1 MPPTPSVASGSRSV
15 ASTSFTRRLL
25 LSSKPAIDIFIPNT
39 KAFYSTLDTIAGSV
53 AVTVKQ
59 PTPFSDITIT
69 LVGVTQCS
77 VDNPNA
83 SGGHSSSDAVHRF
96 LGVSQPIPEDAL
108 PLPMVLQPGQTY
120 TFPFSFVVPPQMLPR
135 ACSHSVNSQPVR
147 DAHLQLPPSLNQ
159 DGSTMSFIFGGR
171 VNDCVKITYSIKARI
186 SRLHQSGVQ
195 KIAIAEANK
204 TVNIR
209 PTTEELPPLDVDAE
223 SSTSTVY
230 CLRKETTIRRGL
242 TCTKQGRLSFTAAQP
257 RSFRLPFEPGSAAAS
272 TYLRARLRFDP
283 TTDSA
288 VPPRLGTL
296 TSKLCATTHWA
307 TAVRHDFPAL
317 QRKDAVD
324 RTRDEW
330 SDAVPLAS
338 LSVESVEWTK
348 HDPSAPAPE
357 HDHLRPASALS
368 SVSGLSGDSSQCGH
382 GLPPPSGAYREG
394 GVFYT
399 AQVLVPLSL
408 PEGKECLPTF
418 HACLVSRVYALKIA
432 LSLDRR
438 MCSALEL
445 RVPVQVSAAGG
456 ENFAERLR
464 QEELAAQ
471 AVGDADTMFEP
482 RLMSSAGT
490 GTTTVVVP
498 EIRLRRTASGPA
510 EEPPEYEVLSFGSVA
525 TRTRVAV
532 HV

>member
-1 MPPTPSVASGSRSV
+1 MPSTPSVASGSRSV
-15 ASTSFTRRLL
+15 ASTPFKARL

-39 KAFYSTLDTIAGSV
+39 KPFYSTLDTIVGSV
-53 AVTVKQ
+53 TVTVRQ
-59 PTPFSDITIT
+59 PTPFSDISIN

-83 SGGHSSSDAVHRF
+83 SGGHSSSDAMHRF
-96 LGVSQPIPEDAL
+96 LGVAQPIPEEAL

-120 TFPFSFVVPPQMLPR
+120 SFPFSFVVPAQMLPR

-147 DAHLQLPPSLNQ
+147 DAHLQLPPSLNPEAT
-159 DGSTMSFIFGGR
+159 GMGFIFGGR
-171 VNDCVKITYSIKARI
+171 MSDCVKISYSIKARI
-186 SRLHQSGVQ
+186 SRAHHSGGH
-195 KIAIAEANK
+195 KIAIAEANRA
-204 TVNIR
+204 VNIR
-209 PTTEELPPLDVDAE
+209 PATEELPPLDVDAE
-223 SSTSTVY
+223 SSASNVY
-230 CLRKETTIRRGL
+230 CLRKESTIRRGL

-257 RSFRLPFEPGSAAAS
+257 RSFRLALESGGTAAS

-283 TTDSA
+283 ATDAA

-307 TAVRHDFPAL
+307 TAVRHDFPGL
-317 QRKDAVD
+317 QKKDVD

-330 SDAVPLAS
+330 TDMVPLAS
-338 LSVESVEWTK
+338 LSVENVEWTR

-357 HDHLRPASALS
+357 QDHLRPASALS
-368 SVSGLSGDSSQCGH
+368 SVSGLSGDSWQCGH
-382 GLPPPSGAYREG
+382 GLPAPSGAYRDG

-408 PEGKECLPTF
+408 PEGKACLPTF
-418 HACLVSRVYALKIA
+418 HTCLASRTYALRIA

-456 ENFAERLR
+456 ENLAERLR

-471 AVGDADTMFEP
+471 AAGDVDRVFEP
-482 RLMSSAGT
+482 RLVSPAAVT
-490 GTTTVVVP
+490 TTTTVVVP

>member
-1 MPPTPSVASGSRSV
+1 VR
-15 ASTSFTRRLL
+15 L
-25 LSSKPAIDIFIPNT
+25 LSSRPAIDIFIPNT
-39 KAFYSTLDTIAGSV
+39 KPYYSTLDTIVGSV
-53 AVTVKQ
+53 TVTVRQ
-59 PTPFSDITIT
+59 PTPFSDISIN
-69 LVGVTQCS
+69 LVGVAQCS

-83 SGGHSSSDAVHRF
+83 SGGHSSSDAIHRF

-135 ACSHSVNSQPVR
+135 ACSHQVNSQPVR

-159 DGSTMSFIFGGR
+159 EGSTMGLIFGGR
-171 VNDCVKITYSIKARI
+171 VSDSVKITYSIKARV
-186 SRLHQSGVQ
+186 SRQHQSGEK

-209 PTTEELPPLDVDAE
+209 PVAEELPPLDVDVE
-223 SSTSTVY
+223 SSTSNLY
-230 CLRKETTIRRGL
+230 CLRKESTIRRGL

-257 RSFRLPFEPGSAAAS
+257 RSFRLGYEPGSASAS

-283 TTDSA
+283 ATDSA

-307 TAVRHDFPAL
+307 TAVRHDFPGL
-317 QRKDAVD
+317 QKKEAMD

-338 LSVESVEWTK
+338 LSVENVEWTK

-357 HDHLRPASALS
+357 HDHDHLRPASALS
-368 SVSGLSGDSSQCGH
+368 SVSGLSGDSSLCGH
-382 GLPPPSGAYREG
+382 LAAPSGAYREG

-408 PEGKECLPTF
+408 PEGKACLPTF

-445 RVPVQVSAAGG
+445 LVPVQVSAAGS
-456 ENFAERLR
+456 ENLAERLR

-471 AVGDADTMFEP
+471 AVGDAEQMFEP
-482 RLMSSAGT
+482 RLLSSAGT
-490 GTTTVVVP
+490 QTVVVP

-510 EEPPEYEVLSFGSVA
+510 EAPPEYEVLSFGSVA
-525 TRTRVAV
+525 TRRRMAV